1 MRTRKPKVGNTVW
14 VLLRLSTVADA
25 ERGFALKFYT
35 EEDNWDMVGNKARK
49 SRIVLCG
56 TTLKNI
62 TATIGGKDERKN

>member
-35 EEDNWDMVGNKARK
+35 EEDNWTWSVIRPGSHA
-49 SRIVLCG
+49 
-56 TTLKNI
+56 
-62 TATIGGKDERKN
+62 